1 MKINMSF
8 RSLII
13 QKLAIYNVNKY
24 EITTLGRKLDLE
36 YPNNRLIIQLATL
49 VTFSA
54 LVFDLIINKDIS
66 ASFVYGIKAGMST
79 FFLWAI
85 SREID
90 PDHEISAFIPVIL
103 TLPHVI
109 IFGLH
114 PLFLLLWFLLVLRLV
129 NRSTGVKAGI
139 IDSLAILSI
148 GAFLTYQLSWVFGT
162 ISALGFFLDGKLSSP
177 YRSHL
182 IPAVLLFLYS
192 GLALINESIDVV
204 MATSLLKI
212 VAFTLMIIFTLSLF
226 TNKDPI
232 ISTGDRT
239 GEKLDKHRIKAAQM
253 LAVFSVS
260 VFMLFSISTDE
271 FWPLIW
277 TILISI
283 GLYQFILEKKL
294 MRT

>member
-1 MKINMSF
+1 M
-8 RSLII
+8 
-13 QKLAIYNVNKY
+13 NKY
-24 EITTLGRKLDLE
+24 EITTIGRKLDLK
-36 YPNNRLIIQLATL
+36 YPNNRLIIQFAIL

-66 ASFVYGIKAGMST
+66 ASFVYGIKAGTST
-79 FFLWAI
+79 FLLWAI
-85 SREID
+85 SREMD
-90 PDHEISAFIPVIL
+90 PDHESAAFIPVIF

-129 NRSTGVKAGI
+129 NRSTGAKAGI
-139 IDSLAILSI
+139 IDSLAILFI

-182 IPAVLLFLYS
+182 IPAVLLLLYS
-192 GLALINESIDVV
+192 VLALINESNGMV
-204 MATSLLKI
+204 MDISLLKI
-212 VAFTLMIIFTLSLF
+212 VTFTLMILLALPLF

-239 GEKLDKHRIKAAQM
+239 GERLDTQRIKAAQM

-260 VFMLFSISTDE
+260 VFILFSTANNG

-277 TILISI
+277 TILVSI

>member
-1 MKINMSF
+1 M
-8 RSLII
+8 
-13 QKLAIYNVNKY
+13 NKY
-24 EITTLGRKLDLE
+24 EITTIGRKLDLE

-66 ASFVYGIKAGMST
+66 ASFVYGIKAGIST

-85 SREID
+85 SREMD
-90 PDHEISAFIPVIL
+90 PDHESAAFIPVIF

-129 NRSTGVKAGI
+129 NRSTGAKAGI
-139 IDSLAILSI
+139 IDSLAILFI

-182 IPAVLLFLYS
+182 IPAVLLLLYS
-192 GLALINESIDVV
+192 VLALINESNGMV
-204 MATSLLKI
+204 MDISLLKI
-212 VAFTLMIIFTLSLF
+212 VTFTLMILLALPLF

-239 GEKLDKHRIKAAQM
+239 GERLDTQRIKAAQM

-260 VFMLFSISTDE
+260 VFILFSTANNG

-277 TILISI
+277 TILVSI

>member
-1 MKINMSF
+1 M
-8 RSLII
+8 
-13 QKLAIYNVNKY
+13 NKY
-24 EITTLGRKLDLE
+24 EITTIGRKLDLE

-66 ASFVYGIKAGMST
+66 ASFVYGIKAGIST

-85 SREID
+85 SREMD
-90 PDHEISAFIPVIL
+90 PDHESAAFIPVIF

-129 NRSTGVKAGI
+129 NRSTGAKAGI
-139 IDSLAILSI
+139 IDSLAILFI

-182 IPAVLLFLYS
+182 IPAVLLLLYS
-192 GLALINESIDVV
+192 VLALINESNGMV
-204 MATSLLKI
+204 MDISLLKI
-212 VAFTLMIIFTLSLF
+212 VTFTLMILLALPLF

-239 GEKLDKHRIKAAQM
+239 GERLDTQRIKAAQM

-260 VFMLFSISTDE
+260 VFILFSTANNG

-277 TILISI
+277 TILVSI
-283 GLYQFILEKKL
+283 GLYQSILEKKL